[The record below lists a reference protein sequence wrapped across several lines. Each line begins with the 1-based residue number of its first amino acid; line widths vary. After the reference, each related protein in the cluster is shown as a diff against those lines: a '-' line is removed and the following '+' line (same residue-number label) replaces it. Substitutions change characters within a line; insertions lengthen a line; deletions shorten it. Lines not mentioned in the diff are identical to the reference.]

1 MHMLE
6 ILFVWMGLGALILL
20 SLHVNETHV
29 NRSDWDDLSLSEM
42 ACVSLLFI
50 FLWPLLPLA
59 LSPRNGE

>member
-1 MHMLE
+1 MLLE
-6 ILFVWMGLGALILL
+6 ILFVWMGIGALILL

-29 NRSDWDDLSLSEM
+29 KRSDWDDLSFSEM
-42 ACVSLLFI
+42 VYVLLFFI

>member
-1 MHMLE
+1 MLE

-29 NRSDWDDLSLSEM
+29 NRSDWGELSFVEM
-42 ACVSLLFI
+42 VCISMFFI

-59 LSPRNGE
+59 LPPRNGE